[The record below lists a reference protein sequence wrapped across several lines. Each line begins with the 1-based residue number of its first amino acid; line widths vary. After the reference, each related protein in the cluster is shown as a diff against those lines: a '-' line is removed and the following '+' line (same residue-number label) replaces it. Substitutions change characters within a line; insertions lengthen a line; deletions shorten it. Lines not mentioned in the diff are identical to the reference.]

1 MANKVYLD
9 NTEAAEA
16 WNGVLF
22 DRFLDFKHLLTIGLG
37 RHGNLAI
44 ELHPPKAG
52 DRVIDIGCG
61 FGDTAQMLAEIVGP
75 EGSVLGVDV
84 AERFVEFAAED
95 AERNGVTNVS
105 FQTADLETEVP
116 EGPYDHAFSRMGTM
130 FFANPVNAMR
140 KIRAELTPGA
150 TLCMVV
156 WRQKPDNDWVHV
168 AERVVER
175 YLDEPIPDDSNEPT
189 CGPGPFAMANANTTS
204 GILVAAGY
212 EDIVLRRCDYPIM
225 IGRDLDEAI
234 ALNTAIGPG
243 AEVIRLWGEKADEVR
258 PQIEADL
265 REALQPFVDAD
276 GSVTAP
282 ASTWIVT
289 AVAP

>member
-9 NTEAAEA
+9 NNEAAEA
-16 WNGVLF
+16 WNGILF
-22 DRFLDFKHLLTIGLG
+22 DRFLEFRHLLTSGLG
-37 RHGNLAI
+37 RHGDLAI
-44 ELHPPKAG
+44 HEHPPGAG

-61 FGDTAQMLAEIVGP
+61 FGDTAQMLAGIVGP

-84 AERFVEFAAED
+84 AERFVEFATQD
-95 AERNGVTNVS
+95 AADNGVENVS
-105 FQTADLETEVP
+105 FTVADCEIEVP
-116 EGPYDHAFSRMGTM
+116 EGPYDHVYSRMGTM

-140 KIRAELTPGA
+140 RIRAQLTPGA
-150 TLCMVV
+150 RLCMVV

-175 YLDEPIPDDSNEPT
+175 YLDEPIPDESDEPT

-212 EDIVLRRCDYPIM
+212 EDVTLRRCDSPIM
-225 IGRDLDEAI
+225 IGRDLDEAV

-243 AEVIRLWGEKADEVR
+243 AEVIRLWGEKAEEVR

-265 REALQPFVDAD
+265 REALEQFLTDEGV
-276 GSVTAP
+276 VAP
-282 ASTWIVT
+282 ASTWIVS
-289 AVAP
+289 ARNPV